1 MNNSELFI
9 EVWEVDRARMARAR
23 RATQCVKKVSV
34 QRVVDRRCTTAQI
47 VTSRFGT
54 QKKVLAG
61 RSRDLFAKLGPDR
74 RHQRDARATEFL
86 IRCT

>member
-34 QRVVDRRCTTAQI
+34 QRVVDRRCTTAQF
-47 VTSRFGT
+47 VTSRDLVCGT
-54 QKKVLAG
+54 VEESA
-61 RSRDLFAKLGPDR
+61 SRPMERPFRQVGDGGISVTHELLSS
-74 RHQRDARATEFL
+74 
-86 IRCT
+86 